1 MRTFNHVMFSIG
13 IMSLMMGLS
22 SLTLADPS
30 SQWRHNGQS
39 RLDNPSNNSH
49 YGGYQSNRAHSR
61 QNVER
66 SHQSYIQHLNEQ
78 RNQSHRDF
86 DRRMRELD
94 REGQDIDHWQS
105 EQYRH
110 SRNHQRIA
118 DLANQKR
125 DRLNRKRDQLNRER
139 DRMNRT
145 FDRDI
150 REAESRHRELM
161 RRYN

>member
-1 MRTFNHVMFSIG
+1 MCKFNHLLLSVAVVCSAATY
-13 IMSLMMGLS
+13 S
-22 SLTLADPS
+22 SLAFADSPS
-30 SQWRHNGQS
+30 HWRHDGHS
-39 RLDNPSNNSH
+39 RTESQPNNSH
-49 YGGYQSNRAHSR
+49 HGKYQSDRVHSR
-61 QNVER
+61 QHLER
-66 SHQSYIQHLNEQ
+66 SHQSRIQYLNEQ

-86 DRRMRELD
+86 DRRMRQLD
-94 REGQDIDHWQS
+94 REGQEIDHWQS
-105 EQYRH
+105 DQYRQ

-118 DLANQKR
+118 EIANQKR

-161 RRYN
+161 RNYQ